1 MDLNFIRNIRK
12 FLSQE
17 NLSIAEFAGII
28 GEKTS
33 RVNDVL
39 KGKQRPPFDMLQK
52 IIEKFDIDANWL
64 ILGSGEVQNW
74 NSSGNEKYSD
84 ELDYVPDYDVLVS
97 AGIGIDGQG
106 TTSPRAYQAFRR
118 DWLHQRGLH
127 ARNLSIVTARGDSME
142 PTINN
147 GDMLLVDMSKKVPR
161 DSSIYIIR
169 NNDTLWVKRIQTQ
182 PDGKL
187 LLISDNKTY
196 PPIQLNLDELD
207 DVEIVGKVVN
217 ISKDI
222 Y

>member
-39 KGKQRPPFDMLQK
+39 KGKQRPPFDMRQT

-74 NSSGNEKYSD
+74 NSSSNEKYLD

-97 AGIGIDGQG
+97 AGMGMDGQG

-169 NNDTLWVKRIQTQ
+169 SNDTLWVKRIQTQ

-196 PPIQLNLDELD
+196 PPIQLNLDEFD